1 MQIISSMA
9 KPGGG
14 RQVISPRIQ
23 SKFHVLNYTVP
34 AHSQMQHIFQT
45 ICAHKFQAFFEEIK
59 NMAEPLA
66 ASTITMFHLI

>member
-34 AHSQMQHIFQT
+34 AHSQMQHIF
-45 ICAHKFQAFFEEIK
+45 
-59 NMAEPLA
+59 
-66 ASTITMFHLI
+66 